1 MSKKANPTIIGV
13 FVIGA
18 LILVVVGALMFGSGK
33 LFSDRSAHRTF
44 IKYLFT

>member
-18 LILVVVGALMFGSGK
+18 LILIVVGALMFGSGK
-33 LFSDRSAHRTF
+33 LFSE
-44 IKYLFT
+44 KKPYVLF